1 MRLNNRFGCGKT
13 MRVFWNRFCDDEDGA
28 SALEFALV
36 FPLFATMLFG
46 SLQMGLAYYT
56 AGSVQYALER
66 TARMTM
72 VDQDM
77 SAGQVQT
84 AFENL
89 LEPLT
94 NEEININYAVDSSG
108 DVPIAIFTAVQRGL
122 PRGDPRTAR
131 ARGGLAQQRCD
142 EIFDR
147 QALAVIG
154 VDEARL

>member
-1 MRLNNRFGCGKT
+1 MRLNNRFGCDKT
-13 MRVFWNRFCDDEDGA
+13 MRVFWSRFCDDEDGA

-108 DVPIAIFTAVQRGL
+108 DVPIAIFTA
-122 PRGDPRTAR
+122 TYTHN
-131 ARGGLAQQRCD
+131 
-142 EIFDR
+142 F
-147 QALAVIG
+147 VIPLVPQFN
-154 VDEARL
+154 VDFPVETRVPLEPVAG

>member
-1 MRLNNRFGCGKT
+1 MRLNNRFGCDKT

-94 NEEININYAVDSSG
+94 NEEIDINYTVDSSG
-108 DVPIAIFTAVQRGL
+108 DVPIAIFTATYTHNFVIPLVPQFNVDFPVETRVPL
-122 PRGDPRTAR
+122 EPTAS
-131 ARGGLAQQRCD
+131 
-142 EIFDR
+142 
-147 QALAVIG
+147 
-154 VDEARL
+154 